1 MFYSTVYPELKA
13 IVFNQDNVNQQQQ
26 EQQQR
31 KKKKKKKPGKET
43 SPAVKPV
50 EPWRMGS
57 RRSSVWFVEQME
69 AASQV

>member
-26 EQQQR
+26 EQRQR
-31 KKKKKKKPGKET
+31 KKEPGKET
-43 SPAVKPV
+43 SPAAKPL